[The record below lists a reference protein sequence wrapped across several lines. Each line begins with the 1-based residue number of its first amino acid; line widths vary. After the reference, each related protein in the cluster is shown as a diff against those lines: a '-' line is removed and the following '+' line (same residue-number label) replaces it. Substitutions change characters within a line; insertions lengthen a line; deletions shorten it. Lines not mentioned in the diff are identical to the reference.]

1 MLVQNL
7 SEVPHEHL
15 MLASLDKIQSPMFVP
30 LTGVSARFKKK
41 FCRDRIIAVSTNDDN
56 IIVECELA

>member
-1 MLVQNL
+1 MKCTMLVQNL

-41 FCRDRIIAVSTNDDN
+41 NSAETELSQSVLTMII
-56 IIVECELA
+56 